1 MKIAIFPGS
10 FDPFTVGHES
20 IVRRALTIVDKVVV
34 GIGVNTLKKGFMS
47 TDMRLKMIQDI
58 FADEPRVEVSLY
70 NGLTIHFAESVEAD
84 FILRGV
90 RNAVDLD
97 YETPIAHIN
106 RRISG
111 LESLFILTQEEHSSI
126 SSSIVRDLLIHKADV
141 SAFVPSNIS
150 IKDYL

>member
-47 TDMRLKMIQDI
+47 TDMRLKMIQDV
-58 FADEPRVEVSLY
+58 FADDPRVEVNLY